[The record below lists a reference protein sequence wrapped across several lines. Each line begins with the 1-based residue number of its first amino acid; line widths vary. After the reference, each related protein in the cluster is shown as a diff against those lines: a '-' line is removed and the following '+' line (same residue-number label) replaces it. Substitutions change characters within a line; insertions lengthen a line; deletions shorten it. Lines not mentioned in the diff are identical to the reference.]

1 MRNRVPVPRSGLAVL
16 RTEVAATCRSFGT
29 ITRPR
34 QHRSEMR
41 SNVIRAAWFGM
52 HFFLLTAVCLA
63 GVFWLIAQG
72 STILPSACDEYAR
85 KAELGATWCLGK
97 EAGASNPLRR
107 GIATYLHAAGI
118 QAGYSF
124 FAPNVPSPHRLT
136 LELFHDDGRVE
147 YESPHVRSK
156 AATLRLDSLLDRLPE
171 QRYESVREAL
181 VKMLAF
187 SVWRE
192 HPDVKKVRA
201 TFEAVNL
208 PNITDFEQGKAE
220 TLEPM
225 FSFDFSLR
233 GEEQQ

>member
-1 MRNRVPVPRSGLAVL
+1 MYWKRIH
-16 RTEVAATCRSFGT
+16 AT
-29 ITRPR
+29 
-34 QHRSEMR
+34 
-41 SNVIRAAWFGM
+41 WFGM
-52 HFFLLTAVCLA
+52 HFFLLTAVCFA

-72 STILPSACDEYAR
+72 STILPSASDEYGR
-85 KAELGATWCLGK
+85 KAELVATWCLGK
-97 EAGASNPLRR
+97 EAHASNPLRR
-107 GIATYLHAAGI
+107 GIATYLHAVGI

-124 FAPNVPSPHRLT
+124 FAPNVPSHHRLM
-136 LELFHDDGRVE
+136 LELFYDDGRVE

-156 AATLRLDSLLDRLPE
+156 AAALRLDSLLDRLPE
-171 QRYESVREAL
+171 ERYEPIREAL

-201 TFEAVNL
+201 TFEAVHL
-208 PNITDFEQGKAE
+208 PSITEFEHGKAE